1 MKKLYSGILF
11 IGDPHITNISPKRR
25 VEESFLDVSLDKL
38 KQSLNIA
45 EENNLFPICLGDI
58 VNKPKEDTITASL
71 IRALRDKNL
80 LMPLGNHDV
89 NVRKIFKNYHS
100 ENSIEYNSDTIIPVD
115 DETNVG
121 ILYASGCIDLVN
133 KKEERH
139 IYLENGTLVRL
150 LLVPY
155 GIAIPEVYP
164 EYQGEHQG
172 DIVNIMVTHHDINF
186 GVGIQYP
193 GSLRIFPIENC
204 DMVVN
209 GHIHD
214 YKPVQEVGETKWFNP
229 GNIIRTSKTVMHNEP
244 AVYSI
249 SDNSLSITKHKLKY
263 KSVDE
268 CFIKDFQLIR
278 EGMDESVLQ
287 SFNSE
292 FVENLKGA
300 LDDSKTEDGSGVE
313 EVIMEHFEN
322 NPMEIEI
329 QDKILELLDK
339 ARSEES

>member
-1 MKKLYSGILF
+1 
-11 IGDPHITNISPKRR
+11 
-25 VEESFLDVSLDKL
+25 
-38 KQSLNIA
+38 
-45 EENNLFPICLGDI
+45 
-58 VNKPKEDTITASL
+58 
-71 IRALRDKNL
+71 
-80 LMPLGNHDV
+80 
-89 NVRKIFKNYHS
+89 
-100 ENSIEYNSDTIIPVD
+100 
-115 DETNVG
+115 
-121 ILYASGCIDLVN
+121 
-133 KKEERH
+133 
-139 IYLENGTLVRL
+139 
-150 LLVPY
+150 
-155 GIAIPEVYP
+155 
-164 EYQGEHQG
+164 
-172 DIVNIMVTHHDINF
+172 MVTHHDINF

-193 GSLRIFPIENC
+193 GSLRIFPVENC

-278 EGMDESVLQ
+278 EGMDENVLQ

-300 LDDSKTEDGSGVE
+300 LDESKTEDGSGVE
-313 EVIMEHFEN
+313 EVIMEHFES

-339 ARSEES
+339 ARNEEA